1 MEHLSQPDQP
11 KQVLADEPLTTKE
24 GWARFVDRRP
34 TPPAAGNG
42 TDTDDARIDYLS
54 ELVMVNTPVVAEV
67 VTTARRLVLLNRRQ
81 LSARRGLIVTGVP
94 GTGKTT
100 AITALGR
107 THEVAV
113 RRRHPH
119 EKNRLPVVYVT
130 VPPAATPRMLAVE
143 FARFFG
149 LPLGR
154 RANITDVT
162 NAVCATAA
170 HVGVELVLVDK
181 VHNLNLATRA
191 GAEVSDQLKYFAE
204 RLPATFIYAG
214 VNVERVGLFASPRG
228 QQLASR
234 FTTIPTTAFAY
245 GTADQRAAWHALVA
259 SLEATLPLRAHQPR
273 TLAALDEYLHR
284 RTAGMIG
291 SLSHL
296 VRGAAIDAILDGTEH
311 LTRAHLDRVR
321 RDPPQPRTGATG
333 AGRHDRM
340 IRRLPI
346 TVRPAQQETVT
357 SYVRRLAA
365 LHSIGYRDLWQH
377 LSASVPYSGTSK
389 RRQLIVAQRLV
400 AATGHQ
406 LAALAHAMP
415 ELRDPAPRWREL
427 RHLPQ
432 RACPVC
438 TARHPDGPVVRFFAH
453 HEFVC
458 TRHGYWIGP
467 PVPTI
472 PDLRPRQLARLVPE
486 LVTAQRRHTRLLRR
500 QGWRHVF
507 NAFDVS
513 IAVCVDRRF
522 QQRIDVPGRRSWQE
536 RIDLLIPTR
545 TRFNTSVFL
554 AAFYPEI
561 VNLARLFCSPT
572 WRAVARRALTS
583 AEHRLT
589 ITAEISRQIG
599 PEPVPP

>member
-1 MEHLSQPDQP
+1 
-11 KQVLADEPLTTKE
+11 
-24 GWARFVDRRP
+24 
-34 TPPAAGNG
+34 
-42 TDTDDARIDYLS
+42 
-54 ELVMVNTPVVAEV
+54 
-67 VTTARRLVLLNRRQ
+67 
-81 LSARRGLIVTGVP
+81 
-94 GTGKTT
+94 
-100 AITALGR
+100 
-107 THEVAV
+107 
-113 RRRHPH
+113 
-119 EKNRLPVVYVT
+119 
-130 VPPAATPRMLAVE
+130 
-143 FARFFG
+143 
-149 LPLGR
+149 
-154 RANITDVT
+154 
-162 NAVCATAA
+162 
-170 HVGVELVLVDK
+170 
-181 VHNLNLATRA
+181 
-191 GAEVSDQLKYFAE
+191 
-204 RLPATFIYAG
+204 
-214 VNVERVGLFASPRG
+214 
-228 QQLASR
+228 
-234 FTTIPTTAFAY
+234 
-245 GTADQRAAWHALVA
+245 
-259 SLEATLPLRAHQPR
+259 
-273 TLAALDEYLHR
+273 
-284 RTAGMIG
+284 
-291 SLSHL
+291 
-296 VRGAAIDAILDGTEH
+296 
-311 LTRAHLDRVR
+311 
-321 RDPPQPRTGATG
+321 
-333 AGRHDRM
+333 M

-438 TARHPDGPVVRFFAH
+438 TARHPGGPVVRFFAH

-500 QGWRHVF
+500 RGWRHVF

-599 PEPVPP
+599 PEPVPHNWPVTQEWTGYETDRWLRAMAGLPDVVVPNRTFPQTRRVTFDGVPVNHATSDETLAKKANKEFNKHRHVPSWALPNYADRPTNHDLPLDYQPEPEHHPRLSLSQLLDALIADSAK